1 MKKSITILLL
11 TLFCLSSEY
20 NKVCATENEK
30 VVKILAIGNSF
41 SVDALEQHFY
51 DLAKAEGK
59 TVVVGNLFIGGCSL
73 QRHLDNAI
81 NDKPAY
87 SYRKICSDG
96 QFVITNEV
104 KLSTALTDELWD
116 YISFQQQSGRSGLYD
131 TWEESLPELIK
142 YVKLRVSDDAVMM
155 IHQTWAYDPTS
166 NQGGFKNYNNDQ
178 MVMYNSIMSAVK
190 KISRKTGIKVV
201 VPCGSAIQNART
213 TMLKDSITR
222 DGYHLHKTFG
232 RYVAACTWFEKIF
245 KQSVVG
251 NTYMPEGM
259 SESQCFAAQRSAHKA
274 IRRPYKVS
282 KIK

>member
-1 MKKSITILLL
+1 
-11 TLFCLSSEY
+11 
-20 NKVCATENEK
+20 
-30 VVKILAIGNSF
+30 
-41 SVDALEQHFY
+41 
-51 DLAKAEGK
+51 
-59 TVVVGNLFIGGCSL
+59 
-73 QRHLDNAI
+73 
-81 NDKPAY
+81 
-87 SYRKICSDG
+87 
-96 QFVITNEV
+96 
-104 KLSTALTDELWD
+104 
-116 YISFQQQSGRSGLYD
+116 
-131 TWEESLPELIK
+131 
-142 YVKLRVSDDAVMM
+142 
-155 IHQTWAYDPTS
+155 
-166 NQGGFKNYNNDQ
+166 
-178 MVMYNSIMSAVK
+178 MSAVK

-259 SESQCFAAQRSAHKA
+259 SESQCFAAQISAHKA

>member
-20 NKVCATENEK
+20 NKACATENEK

-104 KLSTALTDELWD
+104 KL
-116 YISFQQQSGRSGLYD
+116 
-131 TWEESLPELIK
+131 
-142 YVKLRVSDDAVMM
+142 
-155 IHQTWAYDPTS
+155 
-166 NQGGFKNYNNDQ
+166 
-178 MVMYNSIMSAVK
+178 
-190 KISRKTGIKVV
+190 
-201 VPCGSAIQNART
+201 
-213 TMLKDSITR
+213 
-222 DGYHLHKTFG
+222 
-232 RYVAACTWFEKIF
+232 
-245 KQSVVG
+245 
-251 NTYMPEGM
+251 
-259 SESQCFAAQRSAHKA
+259 
-274 IRRPYKVS
+274 
-282 KIK
+282 